1 MSFRIL
7 LVEDD
12 RASRQGLS
20 ALLTGAGYS
29 VAETGSMVDAMEI
42 IQQDPPDLII
52 TDVRLAEFNGLY
64 LAAVNPL
71 RIPVVIVTGYPD
83 PGLEQEARN
92 LGADFL
98 LKPIRPSRLLTIVE
112 QRLPLTSDGEG
123 FALARR
129 WPRRRPTMDLPA
141 QVDDTQVRV
150 LDVSY
155 GGMRLVGTRDAN
167 VLAKEAFCITFPTA
181 ALSVPVRVVWQSE
194 GRTDRLC
201 GATVPEEWQPPWRQL
216 VDAVS

>member
-1 MSFRIL
+1 
-7 LVEDD
+7 
-12 RASRQGLS
+12 
-20 ALLTGAGYS
+20 
-29 VAETGSMVDAMEI
+29 
-42 IQQDPPDLII
+42 
-52 TDVRLAEFNGLY
+52 
-64 LAAVNPL
+64 
-71 RIPVVIVTGYPD
+71 
-83 PGLEQEARN
+83 
-92 LGADFL
+92 
-98 LKPIRPSRLLTIVE
+98 
-112 QRLPLTSDGEG
+112 
-123 FALARR
+123 
-129 WPRRRPTMDLPA
+129 MDLPA